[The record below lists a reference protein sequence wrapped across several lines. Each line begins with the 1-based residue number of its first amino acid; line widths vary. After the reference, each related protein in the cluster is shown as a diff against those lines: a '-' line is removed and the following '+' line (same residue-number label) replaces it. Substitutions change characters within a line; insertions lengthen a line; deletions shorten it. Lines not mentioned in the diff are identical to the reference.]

1 MTVAA
6 LFQSIEKGDLGAAE
20 ALLAAD
26 PLLADGRLENGVSL
40 LLMAVYYGQA
50 AIAGAIRA
58 QRESL
63 DIWEAAA
70 LGEVDAL
77 SALLTAEPE
86 LLNAVAPDGFYP
98 LGLAGYF
105 GQQEAFRWLLAQGA
119 DRDQVAENGMRVR
132 PVHTIAAQR
141 DPQLALALMTDLLT
155 YGAAV
160 NVSQHGG
167 WTPLHQAADH
177 GNLALVQ
184 LLLAHGADPAAQSEA
199 GQTPI
204 EMAAAKEFSAV
215 VELINSHAG

>member
-70 LGEVDAL
+70 LGEVAAL

>member
-70 LGEVDAL
+70 LGEVAAL

-215 VELINSHAG
+215 VELLNSHAG

>member
-119 DRDQVAENGMRVR
+119 DRNQVAENGMRVR

-215 VELINSHAG
+215 VELLNSHAG

>member
-1 MTVAA
+1 
-6 LFQSIEKGDLGAAE
+6 
-20 ALLAAD
+20 
-26 PLLADGRLENGVSL
+26 
-40 LLMAVYYGQA
+40 
-50 AIAGAIRA
+50 
-58 QRESL
+58 
-63 DIWEAAA
+63 WEAAA
-70 LGEVDAL
+70 LGEVAAL

-105 GQQEAFRWLLAQGA
+105 GRQAAFRWLLAQGA

-141 DPQLALALMTDLLT
+141 DPALALALMTDLLT

>member
-70 LGEVDAL
+70 LGEVAAL

-119 DRDQVAENGMRVR
+119 DRNQVAENGMRVR

-215 VELINSHAG
+215 VELLNSHAG

>member
-215 VELINSHAG
+215 VELLNSHAG

>member
-20 ALLAAD
+20 ALLVAD

-70 LGEVDAL
+70 LGEVAAL

-215 VELINSHAG
+215 VELLNSHAG

>member
-6 LFQSIEKGDLGAAE
+6 LFQSIEQGDLGAAR
-20 ALLAAD
+20 ALLVAEPA
-26 PLLADGRLENGVSL
+26 LADGRLENGVSL

-50 AIAGAIRA
+50 AIAQAIRA
-58 QRESL
+58 QREAL

-70 LGEVDAL
+70 LGEVEAL
-77 SALLTAEPE
+77 SALLTAQPG

-105 GQQEAFRWLLAQGA
+105 GRLEAFRWLLTQGA
-119 DRDQVAENGMRVR
+119 DREQVADNGMQVR

-141 DPQLALALMTDLLT
+141 DPQLALTLMTDLLT
-155 YGAAV
+155 YGADV

-177 GNLALVQ
+177 GNLELVQ
-184 LLLAHGADPAAQSEA
+184 LLLAHGANPAAQSEA
-199 GQTPI
+199 GQTAI
-204 EMAAAKEFSAV
+204 EMAAAKEFNAV
-215 VELINSHAG
+215 VDLLNSYAG